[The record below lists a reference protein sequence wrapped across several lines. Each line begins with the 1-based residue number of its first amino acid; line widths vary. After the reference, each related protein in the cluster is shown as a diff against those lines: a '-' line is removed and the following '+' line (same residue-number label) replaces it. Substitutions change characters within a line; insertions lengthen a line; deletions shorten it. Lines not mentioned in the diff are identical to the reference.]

1 MVKPKLKA
9 IVREAET
16 ENWIKKSELNKHS
29 TAGKKIRL
37 TLYISKEARRLLW
50 HARGDTGKPISI
62 IFEDL
67 VFSRFGK
74 AKQENT

>member
-9 IVREAET
+9 MVRETET
-16 ENWIKKSELNKHS
+16 ENWVKKGKSDKHIA
-29 TAGKKIRL
+29 AGKKIRL
-37 TLYISKEARRLLW
+37 TLYISEEARRLLW
-50 HARGDTGKPISI
+50 HARGDTGKPIST

-74 AKQENT
+74 VKDVV

>member
-9 IVREAET
+9 MVKEAET
-16 ENWIKKSELNKHS
+16 ENWVKKGKADKHPS
-29 TAGKKIRL
+29 AEKKIRL
-37 TLYISKEARRLLW
+37 TLYISREARRLLW
-50 HARGDTGKPISI
+50 HARGDTEKPIST

-74 AKQENT
+74 VKDVV